1 MGKAAIPNST
11 RVNVIV
17 PNQTLKIAK
26 FLAGRRGTTYSEL
39 IRVAL
44 TSYLRDE
51 LLKEREADERI
62 EELGL
67 RTEDEYDNGTVTAA

>member
-67 RTEDEYDNGTVTAA
+67 RTEDEYPNSPLR